1 MTRSPVPLV
10 GAVLLLCLAGPALRA
25 EPAWTFTWTSPDTTI
40 FADSGGSALSLFPS
54 SGHGSGN
61 SDIVAANLQAIS
73 SAPADTPDPFTGKG
87 YTLNLHLVDDASSN
101 AGDLTFT
108 GHFDG
113 SLSSQSVNLT
123 HTFDQNTGTLNLGGH
138 QYKVTLGSFNPPG
151 LPGSTLLGT
160 LGGGVRVDGDIVGAP
175 PPTTSPPPPPT
186 LPPVAKAPEPTALML
201 ALLGLSSLGLRGFC
215 RARRHR
221 SRPASSV

>member
-10 GAVLLLCLAGPALRA
+10 GAVLFLCLAGPSLRA

-40 FADSGGSALSLFPS
+40 FANSGTSALSLFPT
-54 SGHGSGN
+54 SGHGSGT

-73 SAPADTPDPFTGKG
+73 TTPANTPDPFTGKG
-87 YTLNLHLVDDASSN
+87 YTLNLHLVDDTSGN

-123 HTFDQNTGTLNLGGH
+123 NTFDQNTGSLNLGGH
-138 QYKVTLGSFNPPG
+138 EYSVTLNSYNPPG
-151 LPGSTLLGT
+151 LPGSTLLGA
-160 LGGGVRVDGDIVGAP
+160 LGGVLSVDEDLVRANSGIVGNP
-175 PPTTSPPPPPT
+175 PLASL
-186 LPPVAKAPEPTALML
+186 LPPVHKAPEPSSLML
-201 ALLGLSSLGLRGFC
+201 AALGLSSLSLGAWR
-215 RARRHR
+215 R
-221 SRPASSV
+221 SRTKRC